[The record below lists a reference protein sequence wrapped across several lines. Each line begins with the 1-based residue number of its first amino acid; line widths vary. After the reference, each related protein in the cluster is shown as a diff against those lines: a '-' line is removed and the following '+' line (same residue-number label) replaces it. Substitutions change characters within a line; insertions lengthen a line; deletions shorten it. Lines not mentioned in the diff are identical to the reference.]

1 MKNKNLRILSLIFA
15 IGLVLAIVASLITG
29 IVKAP
34 VITEQDFPFAVTYRL
49 DGETKTLEGVYRVQ
63 FRSTGK
69 GTDPLERYYEGQH
82 LLNPAQEHFAAY
94 TIAEKDGLELCI
106 VAIFSNSLLMGD
118 ADDVDFH
125 YDPYLAVIDSEGY
138 EYEDEETLSR
148 FDAEI
153 IGWVYP
159 ESVENTFR
167 FVGFSKLHDDSMF
180 AMLAVG
186 IIMILA
192 CMIFV
197 KRDKTV
203 PYKVMD
209 KLSIAMNCIVCIIGL
224 PFITAVT
231 SFMQI
236 TMSGDELIYQMFLC
250 IPALTAFTVAA
261 SIALRRTGY
270 TKAGFFVQFVGPL
283 LFALPLISEAGSY

>member
-1 MKNKNLRILSLIFA
+1 MKQKNLKNLSIILA
-15 IGLVLAIVASLITG
+15 VGLVLAIVASLLTG

-34 VITEQDFPFAVTYRL
+34 VITEHDFPFTVTYRL
-49 DGETKTLEGVYRVQ
+49 DGETKALDGVYRCH

-69 GTDPLERYYEGQH
+69 GTDPLDRYYEGEH
-82 LLNPAQEHFAAY
+82 LLNPAEEHLAAY
-94 TIAEKDGLELCI
+94 TIAQKDGLELCI
-106 VAIFSNSLLMGD
+106 VTVFSDRYLMGD
-118 ADDVDFH
+118 ADGVAFH
-125 YDPYLAVIDSEGY
+125 YDPYLAAIDSEGY

-153 IGWVYP
+153 IDWGYP
-159 ESVENTFR
+159 DPVDNSFK

-186 IIMILA
+186 ILMILA

-203 PYKVMD
+203 PYNALD
-209 KLSIAMNCIVCIIGL
+209 KLSIVLNCVVCFVVL
-224 PFITAVT
+224 PFITFIAT
-231 SFMQI
+231 LLQI
-236 TMSGDELIYQMFLC
+236 TMSGDDLVYQIFLC

-261 SIALRRTGY
+261 SIALRRIRF
-270 TKAGFFVQFVGPL
+270 TKAGFFVQFVGPV
-283 LFALPLISEAGSY
+283 LFVIPLILTPGSI